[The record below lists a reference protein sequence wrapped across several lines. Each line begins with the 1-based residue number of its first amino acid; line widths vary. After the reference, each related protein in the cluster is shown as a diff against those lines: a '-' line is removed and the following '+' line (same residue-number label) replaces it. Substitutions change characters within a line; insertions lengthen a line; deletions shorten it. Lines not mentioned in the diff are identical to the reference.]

1 MSEPQL
7 DLFSDAGVA
16 TAARPQSPS
25 MARPLVTAD
34 SGIEN
39 LDDEALIA
47 AISDSSFSEAS
58 LLAAEAG
65 RRRLVAAIPALA
77 ALCRRFVGFGT
88 NRTMP
93 EQVAALQG
101 LALIG
106 GREAAHAVA
115 EMIERAVVDG
125 PTLNVAVRT
134 AAQLRAVLS
143 VDVLRVLLR
152 HAEASV
158 RANACRCVR
167 PSPELVALMVGL
179 LGDLDPTVARSAACA
194 LGHMGKIEARPLL
207 KSLLRKAPT
216 EDVIDAV
223 ASIADEECVVLLGR
237 IARAIPTLAD
247 LALVSL
253 ENIDEPR
260 AGAIAAAIRSMP
272 RPQISP

>member
-7 DLFSDAGVA
+7 DFFSDAGA
-16 TAARPQSPS
+16 TLPPQSPS
-25 MARPLVTAD
+25 TGHPLVPAD

-39 LDDEALIA
+39 LDDAALIA
-47 AISDSSFSEAS
+47 AIPDSSFSESS

-65 RRRLVAAIPALA
+65 RRRLLAAIPALA
-77 ALCRRFVGFGT
+77 ALCRRFAGFGT
-88 NRTMP
+88 NRTTP

-115 EMIERAVVDG
+115 EMIERGVVEG
-125 PTLNVAVRT
+125 PTLNVAVRI
-134 AAQLRAVLS
+134 AGQLRAVLS
-143 VDVLRVLLR
+143 VDVSRSLLR
-152 HAEASV
+152 HADSDV
-158 RANACRCVR
+158 RANACRCAR
-167 PSPELVALMVGL
+167 PSPELVALMVDL

-216 EDVIDAV
+216 EDVIEAV
-223 ASIADEECVVLLGR
+223 SPIADEECVVLLGR
-237 IARAIPTLAD
+237 IARAMPRLTD
-247 LALVSL
+247 PVLVSL

-260 AGAIAAAIRSMP
+260 AGVIAAAIRSIP